1 MNQAEY
7 FLKNCYVAKY
17 EFGERIFGYWNKIP
31 FVGTIGN
38 DTVINETIGP
48 QLSIH
53 LDLPIRYENTTYGV
67 IVAKHTDFK
76 KISKL
81 ISLDEETNGKTT
93 NRKTR
98 S

>member
-7 FLKNCYVAKY
+7 FLKNRYVAKY

-53 LDLPIRYENTTYGV
+53 LDLPICYENTRYNV

-81 ISLDEETNGKTT
+81 ISLDEEINGKTT
-93 NRKTR
+93 NR
-98 S
+98 

>member
-7 FLKNCYVAKY
+7 FLKNRYVAKY

-53 LDLPIRYENTTYGV
+53 LDLPICYENTRYNV

-81 ISLDEETNGKTT
+81 ISLDEEINGKTT

>member
-7 FLKNCYVAKY
+7 FLKNRYVAKY

-53 LDLPIRYENTTYGV
+53 LDLPICYENTRYNV

-81 ISLDEETNGKTT
+81 ISLDEEINEKTT